1 MSKPG
6 LTAGEQA
13 ASEAAN
19 LPVIEGIQTTPLP
32 PLGRCTVER
41 TQAFKVSL
49 D

>member
-19 LPVIEGIQTTPLP
+19 LSVIEGILTVPLP

-41 TQAFKVSL
+41 TQAFKVIL